1 MGSDADYIMDNMGG
15 FDSDGLP
22 NFLNGSSS
30 TTLEKAPKSRAI
42 SGHDCS
48 WYPLLDIKG
57 MDTELASVLGS
68 RGINTIE
75 DLAKQA
81 VDDISNIENL
91 SDKKATELIMT
102 AKYKIIR

>member
-15 FDSDGLP
+15 FDNGGLP

-30 TTLEKAPKSRAI
+30 AAIEKAPKSRAI

-48 WYPLLDIKG
+48 WYPLLDIRG

-68 RGINTIE
+68 RGINTIK
-75 DLAKQA
+75 DLAKQTLN
-81 VDDISNIENL
+81 DISNIENL
-91 SDKKATELIMT
+91 SDEKATELIMM

>member
-1 MGSDADYIMDNMGG
+1 
-15 FDSDGLP
+15 
-22 NFLNGSSS
+22 
-30 TTLEKAPKSRAI
+30 
-42 SGHDCS
+42 
-48 WYPLLDIKG
+48 

>member
-15 FDSDGLP
+15 FDSGGLP

-30 TTLEKAPKSRAI
+30 AAIEKAPKSRAI

-48 WYPLLDIKG
+48 WYLLLDIRG

-68 RGINTIE
+68 RGINTIK
-75 DLAKQA
+75 DLAKQTLN
-81 VDDISNIENL
+81 DISNIENL
-91 SDKKATELIMT
+91 SDEKATELIMM

>member
-15 FDSDGLP
+15 FDSGSLP

-30 TTLEKAPKSRAI
+30 AAIEKAPKSRAI

-48 WYPLLDIKG
+48 WYPLLDIRG

-68 RGINTIE
+68 RGINTIK
-75 DLAKQA
+75 DLAKQTLN
-81 VDDISNIENL
+81 DISNIENL
-91 SDKKATELIMT
+91 SDEKATELIMT
-102 AKYKIIR
+102 AKYKIMR